1 MDVLVHALHLVPN
14 PSNPSSAGPSGLA
27 PHGIIRTTSQ
37 ALFRRAVEVHIQH
50 DGVVYRLRKTSL
62 GKLILTK

>member
-1 MDVLVHALHLVPN
+1 MDVLVHALHPVPN
-14 PSNPSSAGPSGLA
+14 QTNPSSLGLEGSA
-27 PHGIIRTTSQ
+27 PHGTIRTTSQ
-37 ALFRRAVEVHIQH
+37 ALFRNAVEIHIQH